1 MECYA
6 RSYYKGICT
15 PACRCYLLLRF
26 YDPTGGAIYLDGH
39 DLRDLSVASL
49 RGHVAMVWQEPF
61 LLDNSVRANLLSVI
75 FTETIPICTLSYIQ
89 HWVAIIETLRGRK

>member
-1 MECYA
+1 MQNHIIKA
-6 RSYYKGICT
+6 FVH

-61 LLDNSVRANLLSVI
+61 LLDDSVHANLLSVI
-75 FTETIPICTLSYIQ
+75 
-89 HWVAIIETLRGRK
+89 LRKPYRYVRYRTYNIG